1 MGNIIV
7 CIILILV
14 IAGAVYG
21 TVKRARHGSA
31 CCGEHDPAPKKV
43 KVSDKNKNHY
53 PFTYE
58 LSVDGMHCANCARRI
73 ENSFNSH
80 ESMWAKADIGR
91 KSVEL
96 KSKKQVDENACRDI
110 VSSAGYT
117 LLRMN
122 RKP

>member
-1 MGNIIV
+1 MGNII
-7 CIILILV
+7 IYLILILI

-21 TVKRARHGSA
+21 TVRRIRHGSS

-43 KVSDKNKNHY
+43 KVSDKNKYHY
-53 PFTYE
+53 PYTYE

-80 ESMWAKADIGR
+80 EGMWAEADIGR
-91 KSVEL
+91 KTVEL
-96 KSKKQVDENACRDI
+96 RCKNPVEESTCRDI
-110 VSSAGYT
+110 VTAAGYT

-122 RKP
+122 PIT

>member
-7 CIILILV
+7 YIVLILV

-53 PFTYE
+53 PFTYK

-80 ESMWAKADIGR
+80 EGMW
-91 KSVEL
+91 E
-96 KSKKQVDENACRDI
+96 I
-110 VSSAGYT
+110 VQ
-117 LLRMN
+117 
-122 RKP
+122 